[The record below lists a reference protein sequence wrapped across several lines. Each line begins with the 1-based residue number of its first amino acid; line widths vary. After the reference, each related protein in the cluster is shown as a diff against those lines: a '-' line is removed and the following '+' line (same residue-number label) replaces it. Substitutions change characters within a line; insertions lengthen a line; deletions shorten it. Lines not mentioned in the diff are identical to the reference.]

1 MELNLLLR
9 IIFPLLF
16 RDVNSKAFL
25 ACLKCQQ
32 KNLRISGKPSS
43 PKMEALVPGSF
54 LVYTTMFTPDENRQV
69 MNISATPRK

>member
-25 ACLKCQQ
+25 VCLKCQQ

-54 LVYTTMFTPDENRQV
+54 LVYTKMFTPDENRQV
-69 MNISATPRK
+69 MNISATPCK